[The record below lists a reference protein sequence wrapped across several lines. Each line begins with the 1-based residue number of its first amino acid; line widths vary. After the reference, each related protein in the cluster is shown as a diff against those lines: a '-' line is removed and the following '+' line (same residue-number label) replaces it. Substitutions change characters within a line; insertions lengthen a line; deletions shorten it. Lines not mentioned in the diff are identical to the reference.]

1 MGVVVVLASLALA
14 TVAAAQQPNEDA
26 SPVEPDAQPSATL
39 SDAQLDRMLERLA
52 AGESTGLIGLNS
64 YVVVVGQVPEIPLL
78 GRDPD
83 LGTESAR
90 FGPPSHAEMLAIVR
104 PPTATQAAGADT
116 LGIAT
121 ATAFAVL
128 APMAV
133 KAVAGWL
140 GGDDDDES
148 EAARFA
154 AYTRTV
160 QVGGGPEGAS
170 SVPFYRTGE
179 QLVVFSMRV
188 AESYTDGVEVEVNG
202 QPLGLFDHSVN
213 DIRVPDELLTND
225 TDHGIHLLTALTASG
240 VVLEQ
245 PVEVEVVVVV
255 YAAEG

>member
-1 MGVVVVLASLALA
+1 MGVVVLFASLALA
-14 TVAAAQQPNEDA
+14 TVAAAQQANEDESA
-26 SPVEPDAQPSATL
+26 VEPDAPPSVTL
-39 SDAQLDRMLERLA
+39 TDAQLDRMLEQLA
-52 AGESTGLIGLNS
+52 AAESTGLRGLNS
-64 YVVVVGQVPEIPLL
+64 YVVVIGQLPEIPLL

-83 LGTESAR
+83 LGIETAG
-90 FGPPSHAEMLAIVR
+90 FGPPSHAEMMAIVK
-104 PPTATQAAGADT
+104 PPTVNQAAGADT
-116 LGIAT
+116 LGIAS

-154 AYTRTV
+154 GYTRTV

-170 SVPFYRTGE
+170 SVPFYRTEE

-202 QPLGLFDHSVN
+202 QPLGVFDHSVN
-213 DIRVPDELLTND
+213 DIRVPDELLVTDN
-225 TDHGIHLLTALTASG
+225 DHGIHLLTASTASG
-240 VVLEQ
+240 VILEQ
-245 PVEVEVVVVV
+245 PAEVEVVVVV
-255 YAAEG
+255 YATDR